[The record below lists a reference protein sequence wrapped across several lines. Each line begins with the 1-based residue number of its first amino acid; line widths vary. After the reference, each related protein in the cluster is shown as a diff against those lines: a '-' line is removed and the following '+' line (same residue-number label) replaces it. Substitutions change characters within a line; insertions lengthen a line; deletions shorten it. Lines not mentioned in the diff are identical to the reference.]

1 MIFFVRHCK
10 VRFGV
15 LCHIKGLNN
24 GNKLC
29 FLELFLLFVCVSI
42 YAV

>member
-15 LCHIKGLNN
+15 LCHIKVLNN

-29 FLELFLLFVCVSI
+29 FLELLLSFLCVTIS
-42 YAV
+42 AV